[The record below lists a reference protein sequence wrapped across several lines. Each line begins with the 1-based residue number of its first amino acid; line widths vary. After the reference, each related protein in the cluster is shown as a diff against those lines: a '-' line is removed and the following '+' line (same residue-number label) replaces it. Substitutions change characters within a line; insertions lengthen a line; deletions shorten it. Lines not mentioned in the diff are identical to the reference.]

1 MTDNLTTKIRI
12 TREEYSALIAIA
24 VSANTLV
31 EYSNKSDTFK
41 FMVESSI
48 ENLEELLKN
57 PELNYIT

>member
-1 MTDNLTTKIRI
+1 MTDNLTTKVRI
-12 TREEYSALIAIA
+12 TREEYSALLAIA